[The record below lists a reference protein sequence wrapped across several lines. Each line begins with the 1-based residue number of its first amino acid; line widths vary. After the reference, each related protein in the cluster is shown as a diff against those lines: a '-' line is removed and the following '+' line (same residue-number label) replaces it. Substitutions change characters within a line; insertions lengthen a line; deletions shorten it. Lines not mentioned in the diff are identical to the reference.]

1 MEQQVEHDVV
11 GGLGLLTLNRPTALN
26 ALTPEMVA
34 ALAAALERWREDP
47 SVGGVVLRSASPRA
61 FCAGGDVRAARATV
75 LAGEPE
81 AADAFYAAEY
91 ALNGR
96 IAAFPKPY
104 VSLIDGLV
112 MGGGLGISVHGAV
125 RVVTERAVFAMP
137 ETRIG
142 FFPDVGASWFLPRLG
157 EALGRYLGLTG
168 ARLDAAQALE
178 CGLATH
184 FVPGAELPALEE
196 ALRAGGAGG
205 AGEGVVATVERFAR
219 PAPAVDA
226 AWTERR
232 ALIERCFGDGRL
244 PEILRRLAAEP
255 GEWARATL
263 AELSGFSPT
272 SLALTAELLAR
283 GAASADLEV
292 CLERE
297 LILARR
303 VARGHDF
310 AEGVRALLVDKDLAP
325 KWRPDD
331 LAGVDVRPWL
341 ADVPR

>member
-11 GGLGLLTLNRPTALN
+11 GGLGLLTLNRPAALN
-26 ALTPEMVA
+26 ALTPQMVA
-34 ALAAALERWREDP
+34 VLAAALERWREDP
-47 SVGGVVLRSASPRA
+47 SVDGVVLRSASPRA

-112 MGGGLGISVHGAV
+112 MGGGLGISVHGSV

-184 FVPGAELPALEE
+184 FVPAGELPALEE
-196 ALRAGGAGG
+196 ALRAGGAG
-205 AGEGVVATVERFAR
+205 AGVVATVERFAR

-244 PEILRRLAAEP
+244 PEILARLAAEP
-255 GEWARATL
+255 GEWARDTL
-263 AELSGFSPT
+263 EELSGFSPT
-272 SLALTAELLAR
+272 GLALTAELLAR
-283 GAASADLEV
+283 GAASADLGV
-292 CLERE
+292 CLVRE

-310 AEGVRALLVDKDLAP
+310 AEGVRALLVDKDRAP

-331 LAGVDVRPWL
+331 LSEVDLGPWL

>member
-1 MEQQVEHDVV
+1 MDQQVEHDVV
-11 GGLGLLTLNRPTALN
+11 GGLGLLTLNRPAALN

-34 ALAAALERWREDP
+34 VLAAALERWRDDP

-61 FCAGGDVRAARATV
+61 FCAGGDIRAARAAV

-157 EALGRYLGLTG
+157 AALGRYLGLTG

-184 FVPGAELPALEE
+184 FVPGDDLPALEE
-196 ALRAGGAGG
+196 ALRTGGAD
-205 AGEGVVATVERFAR
+205 AGVVPTVERFAR

-232 ALIERCFGDGRL
+232 TLIERCFGDGRL

-263 AELSGFSPT
+263 EELSGFSPT
-272 SLALTAELLAR
+272 SLALTAELLER
-283 GAASADLEV
+283 GAVSAGLEV

-331 LAGVDVRPWL
+331 LAEVDVRPWL